1 LCRDRKEVICRW
13 LKSLEGGGG
22 NLQVNKFKK
31 KEVITINTI
40 ILKIRQKLRLS
51 NELGQ
56 STIEYA
62 LVLVIAGI
70 ISAVLV
76 AVGKPMIIDL
86 ISKVF
91 SKISGLV

>member
-1 LCRDRKEVICRW
+1 LSNLKNEEVI
-13 LKSLEGGGG
+13 K
-22 NLQVNKFKK
+22 
-31 KEVITINTI
+31 INTI
-40 ILKIRQKLRLS
+40 ILKIRQKLKLS
-51 NELGQ
+51 DEKGQ

>member
-1 LCRDRKEVICRW
+1 VI
-13 LKSLEGGGG
+13 K
-22 NLQVNKFKK
+22 
-31 KEVITINTI
+31 INTV
-40 ILKIRQKLRLS
+40 ILKIGQKLKLS
-51 NELGQ
+51 NARGQ

>member
-1 LCRDRKEVICRW
+1 MI
-13 LKSLEGGGG
+13 
-22 NLQVNKFKK
+22 KFKK
-31 KEVITINTI
+31 KEVNKINTI
-40 ILKIRQKLRLS
+40 ILKIRQKLKLS
-51 NELGQ
+51 KEWGQ

>member
-1 LCRDRKEVICRW
+1 VTNGKQN
-13 LKSLEGGGG
+13 LKKGGD
-22 NLQVNKFKK
+22 LQIKKFKK
-31 KEVITINTI
+31 KEVTKINTI
-40 ILKIRQKLRLS
+40 VLKIGRKLRLS
-51 NELGQ
+51 DERGQ

-91 SKISGLV
+91 SKISGFV

>member
-1 LCRDRKEVICRW
+1 MIKFNKREVS
-13 LKSLEGGGG
+13 K
-22 NLQVNKFKK
+22 
-31 KEVITINTI
+31 INTV
-40 ILKIRQKLRLS
+40 ILKISQKLKMSRQQ
-51 NELGQ
+51 GQ

>member
-1 LCRDRKEVICRW
+1 MI
-13 LKSLEGGGG
+13 
-22 NLQVNKFKK
+22 KFKK
-31 KEVITINTI
+31 KEVNKINTI
-40 ILKIRQKLRLS
+40 ILKIKQKLKLS
-51 NELGQ
+51 KEWGQ

>member
-1 LCRDRKEVICRW
+1 MM
-13 LKSLEGGGG
+13 
-22 NLQVNKFKK
+22 KFKK
-31 KEVITINTI
+31 KEVSKIDKV
-40 ILKIRQKLRLS
+40 ILKISQKLRLS
-51 NELGQ
+51 NERGQ